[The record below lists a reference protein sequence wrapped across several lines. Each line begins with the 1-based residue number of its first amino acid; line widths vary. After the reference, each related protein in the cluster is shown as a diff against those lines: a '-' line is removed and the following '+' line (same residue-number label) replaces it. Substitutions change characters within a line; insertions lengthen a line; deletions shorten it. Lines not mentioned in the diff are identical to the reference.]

1 MCLKNTLSADGEH
14 LNDNFL
20 NLAFYFDILF
30 FKFFFSMKFRKFCLA
45 ILILDIIC
53 EHFSH
58 FIKFF
63 YNMILIET

>member
-1 MCLKNTLSADGEH
+1 MVNIWMII
-14 LNDNFL
+14 FL
-20 NLAFYFDILF
+20 IGPFILI
-30 FKFFFSMKFRKFCLA
+30 FFFSMKFRKFCLA